1 MKTLRIFLMYPLIYL
16 KNYFCKK
23 DMFNLL
29 NNKNMQSNKIKY
41 FKEKFNKSKK
51 IKITVEFI
59 LNG

>member
-1 MKTLRIFLMYPLIYL
+1 MYPLIYL

-23 DMFNLL
+23 AMFNLL
-29 NNKNMQSNKIKY
+29 NNKNMKSNKIKY